1 MKKIIFLLCLFS
13 LPWLLLSC
21 SGSSEPITGWTIG
34 TATDGSSGIATVKI
48 LKTNNG
54 GASWEMQTLPAGCTG
69 LQGNDISAV
78 NHQVAWAAV
87 ADPNETGTAG
97 GILYTADGGAIWTL
111 QTLPAGMLTQQIKG
125 VKGLSSA
132 EAWAVSIRGDVIH
145 TTDGGVTWNMVPI
158 KTSSGATINMTQV
171 NRMDAVGQDIWIF
184 DVPGGEWG
192 VIHSTDGGLT
202 WRQEFLPDKRA
213 ENTGP
218 LVISAFN
225 NLTAWT
231 AMNMTGHLWWTFNGG
246 STWHKSND
254 SLTATADLD
263 DICASGTRVVWIACN
278 GDGRSGGFTA
288 RTIVTDGNFQSIVTY
303 HPPYMMEGISPFSDE
318 IAWAVGF
325 RMASVPSD
333 LPAGAI
339 FYTEDGGVSWQQQ
352 TLPVD
357 ARDVELWKVSF
368 VGARR

>member
-1 MKKIIFLLCLFS
+1 MKKRILYLLLFCLSCMF
-13 LPWLLLSC
+13 LSC
-21 SGSSEPITGWTIG
+21 SGSSDPITGWTIG
-34 TATDGSSGIATVKI
+34 STTEESTGISTVKI
-48 LKTNNG
+48 LKTNKG
-54 GASWEMQTLPAGCTG
+54 GASWDLQTLPTGCAG

-78 NHQVAWAAV
+78 THQVAWAAV
-87 ADPNETGTAG
+87 ADTNETSTTG
-97 GILYTADGGAIWTL
+97 GILYTADGGASWTM
-111 QTLPAGMLTQQIKG
+111 QMLPAGMLTQQIKG
-125 VKGLSSA
+125 IKGLSPA

-145 TTDGGVTWNMVPI
+145 TTDGGVTWNIVPV
-158 KTSSGATINMTQV
+158 KTASGVTINMTQV
-171 NRMDAVGQDIWIF
+171 NRMDAGGQDIWIV
-184 DVPGGEWG
+184 DIPSGEWG

-202 WRQEFLPDKRA
+202 WRQEFLPDKGA

-254 SLTATADLD
+254 SLTATADFD
-263 DICASGTRVVWIACN
+263 DICASGTSVVWIACN
-278 GDGRSGGFTA
+278 GGGWNGGFTA
-288 RTIVTDGNFQSIVTY
+288 RVTVSNGSFQSNVTN
-303 HPPYMMEGISPFSDE
+303 HPPYMMEGISPLTDNK
-318 IAWAVGF
+318 AWAVGF

-357 ARDVELWKVSF
+357 AHDVELWKVSF